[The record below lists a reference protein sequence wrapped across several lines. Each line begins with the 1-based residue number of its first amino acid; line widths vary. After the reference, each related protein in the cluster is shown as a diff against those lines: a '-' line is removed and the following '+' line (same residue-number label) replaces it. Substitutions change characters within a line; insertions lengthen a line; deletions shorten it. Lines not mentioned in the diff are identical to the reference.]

1 MAHISIIGEVML
13 ELTHPGGQGA
23 RLSFG
28 GDTLNTALYL
38 ARLGLAPHYISALGS
53 DPYSD
58 SMIRDFEQECVQT
71 EFLLRHPAKLP
82 GLYAVRTDHTGERSF
97 HYWRSD
103 SAARA
108 FFELPEHKHALAF
121 AAQADWLYLTGI
133 TLSIFKPAER
143 RELVSI
149 AREVRARGGSVV
161 FDTNYRP
168 NAWPAANAAWDAMS
182 EFASLATLALP
193 TIEDENALHGQ
204 APGEIHAARWHA
216 LGVQDVVMK
225 CGPQGAIV
233 YQEGCDPVRTPVEA
247 GVTPT
252 DTTGAGDSFNAGV
265 IAALEKGASLVDAAH
280 SGNKLAGYVV
290 QYPGAVAPR
299 SELTLSV

>member
-1 MAHISIIGEVML
+1 MARISIIGEVML

-28 GDTLNTALYL
+28 GDTLNTAVYL
-38 ARLGLAPHYISALGS
+38 ARLGLAPHYISALGT

-71 EFLLRHPAKLP
+71 EFLLRHPIKLP

-108 FFELPEHKHALAF
+108 FFELPEHKNALAF

-161 FDTNYRP
+161 FDPNYRP
-168 NAWPAANAAWDAMS
+168 TAWPDADAAWDAMS

-233 YQEGCDPVRTPVEA
+233 YQGGREPIRIAVDQVVTPV
-247 GVTPT
+247 

-265 IAALEKGASLVDAAH
+265 IAALIKGACLADAVR
-280 SGNKLAGYVV
+280 SGNKLAGCVV
-290 QYPGAVAPR
+290 QHPGAIAPR
-299 SELTLSV
+299 SQRPLKI